1 MRALLAATVLF
12 CLAPAGAAFAQT
24 TQSDPIVVTGR
35 TPEQTQSF
43 VERVAAVPSAD
54 QLARW
59 DRVVCPSVAGL
70 PARQGQFLA
79 DRIAQRAAALGL
91 EPGAAGCQGNVA
103 VFVTNDSD
111 AMARQLFEQDP
122 SLFAYLG
129 GGGLVTL
136 GRGAFDAQFL
146 NSQRAVRWWHVSET
160 IGADG
165 RALHGDA
172 SQGGFSNAPMARAQ
186 GTRLRNETRQDF
198 ARVIIIVDARRVGG
212 ANLTAL
218 GDYIAMVALAQIDP
232 GADTA
237 AFPTVLNLFN
247 APAGQAV
254 TGMTDWDLAYLGGL
268 YNATR
273 SAVNAQQQRRE
284 ISRHMQ
290 SGAGGSGQP

>member
-1 MRALLAATVLF
+1 MRTLLAATALL
-12 CLAPAGAAFAQT
+12 CLSPAGAALAQT
-24 TQSDPIVVTGR
+24 TQADTIVVTGR

-43 VERVAAVPSAD
+43 VERIAAVPTAD

-59 DRVVCPSVAGL
+59 DRQICPSVAGL

-79 DRIAQRAAALGL
+79 DRIAQRAFALGL
-91 EPGAAGCQGNVA
+91 QAGEAGCQGNVA

-111 AMARQLFEQDP
+111 AMARQMFEQDP

-136 GRGAFDAQFL
+136 GRGAFDDFL
-146 NSQRAVRWWHVSET
+146 NSQRPVRWWHVSET

-198 ARVIIIVDARRVGG
+198 ARVIIIVDARRVGS
-212 ANLTAL
+212 ANLAAL
-218 GDYIAMVALAQIDP
+218 ADYIAMVALAGIDP
-232 GADTA
+232 GADTS

-247 APAGQAV
+247 APPGSAV
-254 TGMTDWDLAYLGGL
+254 AGMTDWDLGYLDGL

-273 SAVNAQQQRRE
+273 AAVSAQQQQRE
-284 ISRHMQ
+284 IARRMLERPSQ
-290 SGAGGSGQP
+290 G